1 MSTEKS
7 VIKTM
12 EGQEF
17 TVSEQA
23 PIPCLRCG
31 TCCNRYQPPLGSK
44 DIESIASALGISNS
58 ECVSRYALKA
68 PIKEGYLLKRTDK
81 GCIFLAFDADGR
93 ARCAVHPSQ
102 PQACRDWTPS
112 LSKPECREGLARVKS
127 RGHIVLPEELFR
139 SEEER
144 AKLLLS
150 LEEAPPQT

>member
-7 VIKTM
+7 VIKTT

-31 TCCNRYQPPLGSK
+31 TCCTRYQPPLDAK
-44 DIESIASALGISNS
+44 HVDDIASALGISSS
-58 ECVSRYALKA
+58 ECLSQYALKA

-93 ARCAVHPSQ
+93 ASCAIHPFR
-102 PQACRDWTPS
+102 PGACRDWTPS
-112 LSKPECREGLARVKS
+112 LGKPECREGLARLKC
-127 RGHIVLPEELFR
+127 RGQIMLPEELLP
-139 SEEER
+139 SGEEQKR
-144 AKLLLS
+144 LFLS
-150 LEEAPPQT
+150 LEETPPQA